1 MQRKP
6 WAVVAIILMGICM
19 LAFAGFWYYTGTNA
33 FMQAAGETAAA
44 KGSELL
50 GTRLEIGRVR
60 VDSLHQLTI
69 ENIVLYDKQD
79 ARIAEAESAKV
90 RFSLF
95 AVLGNK
101 PASGIEEVAIHQV
114 KADLQQRPDG
124 HWNYEDFTRKSGQ
137 SNDFRGIVR
146 VQDGMLTGQAAGK
159 SLQLENVQALFDF
172 ADPAAVRT
180 DVQATRQGASI
191 SASGK
196 IGDESRLSLEGK
208 NLKLKDYLDF
218 LPAGMLPDSVDISAG
233 QVDHVSA
240 VLQQKNGQF
249 TYSGQAEVS
258 QGTVRLWDTEVK
270 QIAGLVTFS
279 DKEVSVFAS
288 GEAAGQR
295 MAVHGKIL
303 LDTSEPYMNLVLE
316 SAAFDP
322 GAVLRDSPF
331 QGAVAFTIN
340 VSGTLS
346 NPGFEG
352 DFQAASGTIYGY
364 SFANARGRAA
374 YQDGRLVI
382 RRLAA
387 DVFGGKAEVSGE
399 FDTGTAAYD
408 GRVKLSGIDAAKLSD
423 FFPEVTGNLS
433 ADLGVAG
440 QGKELQGFS
449 VYGSFSVKGGSYRG
463 IAVPSLEASFS
474 RTGQAT
480 TIDYLSVGLAT
491 GGSMGIEGT
500 IQDNT
505 RLDLIFSG
513 THVDLGFL
521 KYFVPEAD
529 VSGFTDCRGQVK
541 GDLANPVLQIDFSA
555 VDGKLFEQPYHTLRG
570 SASGSL
576 DGVRIDSFSLKN
588 GGRET
593 WKVQGTVG
601 FTGER
606 RVQLQIDTM
615 GARME
620 DIAAL
625 VAPEQPITG
634 NVDNI
639 IKITGTLDNPSMVG
653 YIHFYQGSYHGYL
666 LSGMDGDYN
675 MANGVMTLHDFHIF
689 SPLVDMDLNGTVTRS
704 GGLDLRVAAHDLDLN
719 RFDHILPY
727 PISGHGKFDGRIG
740 GSLDRPSFDGL
751 LTAGRLSLNGQLL
764 TQAHG
769 EVRLRGH
776 LVSFDSFGFEQNGGT
791 YSLTASLNTVS
802 RAMDGRLEVKNGDVN
817 ALLAIFNLKNEALH
831 GRMNGNMELGG
842 TMARPR
848 IHLAGF
854 AAQGQLE
861 GYELSDIYMDADLVG
876 RVLTLNRFAG
886 KQGEGVFAAEGTV
899 DLDGAMDARL
909 SVKNAQAGIL
919 TRLAGMDTP
928 AKGSVDLEVQL
939 SGSVT
944 DPAADVSLT
953 IHGGGI
959 GGSTFD
965 SLAGLFNLRSGV
977 IQVNQ
982 LIVRKT
988 QAGHSYKASAYGSIP
1003 LKAISSDAASLDSD
1017 EQMNLRVALDQA
1029 DLSLLPFLSNSV
1041 DWAIGETYGSL
1052 LVSGTLAQPMVRGML
1067 GFKNGALKLKEL
1079 TVPFTDMQ
1087 ADIAFEGNRILINE
1101 FSGKLGGG
1109 SYRLTGASQFAGR
1122 TPVGYD
1128 FTLTADQLDVGSSF
1142 YKGPLSGTLRLN
1154 EGMFYGQQMPQL
1166 SGSILID
1173 DATVSIPSLPES
1185 KGEMPRLLLDLDLKL
1200 GKKVHFYSPFL
1211 YDMRLAGSAHFGGT
1225 ARHPRPSGTISVLRG
1240 TVNYLKTS
1248 FKVREGEAYF
1258 NQVDSFLPSIVL
1270 HADTKLTRAKVYLS
1284 IEGPAD
1290 QMSVHL
1296 TSSPEMSETE
1306 ILQLLT
1312 LRSAYRGGQQNQSEF
1327 NSFLDVGLQMSVLSE
1342 AEGIVRDWLN
1352 LDLFNIAR
1360 DTSQNTQKTTDN
1372 SVREVYNVE
1381 MGKYISDKVMVR
1393 YVQGLGGSQTRRYGA
1408 QYDFNDRMSFTV
1420 ERDQD
1425 HAYRFGIE
1433 ARFNF

>member
-1 MQRKP
+1 MQRKL
-6 WAVVAIILMGICM
+6 WAVVAIILMGIGM

-79 ARIAEAESAKV
+79 ACIAEAESAKV

-101 PASGIEEVAIHQV
+101 PASGIEEVAVHQV

-124 HWNYEDFTRKSGQ
+124 RWNYEDFTQKNSQ

-146 VQDGMLTGQAAGK
+146 VQDGMLTGRAAGK

-180 DVQATRQGASI
+180 DVQATRQGAEI

-208 NLKLKDYLDF
+208 NLDVTDYLDF
-218 LPAGMLPDSVDISAG
+218 LPAGMLPASVEISAG
-233 QVDHVSA
+233 RVDRVSA

-270 QIAGLVTFS
+270 KIAGLVTFS

-303 LDTSEPYMNLVLE
+303 LDAAEPYMNLVLE

-322 GAVLRDSPF
+322 GAVLRDTPF
-331 QGAVAFTIN
+331 HGAVAFTVN
-340 VSGTLS
+340 VYGTFS

-352 DFQAASGTIYGY
+352 DFQAANGTVYGY

-399 FDTGTAAYD
+399 FDTAAAAYD
-408 GRVKLSGIDAAKLSD
+408 GRVKLSGIDAAQLSD
-423 FFPEVTGNLS
+423 FLPAVTGNLS
-433 ADLGVAG
+433 ADLGIAG
-440 QGKELQGFS
+440 QGKDLKGFS

-463 IAVPSLEASFS
+463 IAVPSMEASFS

-480 TIDYLSVGLAT
+480 TIDYLSIGLT
-491 GGSMGIEGT
+491 SGSLGVEGT
-500 IQDNT
+500 VQDNT
-505 RLDLIFSG
+505 RLDLTFSG
-513 THVDLGFL
+513 THVDLGLF

-529 VSGFTDCRGQVK
+529 VSGVTDCRGQVK
-541 GDLANPVLQIDFSA
+541 GDLTNPVLQIDFSA
-555 VDGKLFEQPYHTLRG
+555 VDGKLFEQPYRTLQG

-601 FTGER
+601 FTGKR

-639 IKITGTLDNPSMVG
+639 ITITGTLDNPSMVG

-727 PISGHGKFDGRIG
+727 PISGHGKFDGQIN
-740 GSLDRPSFDGL
+740 GSLEAPSFDGL
-751 LTAGRLSLNGQLL
+751 LTAGKLSLNGQIL

-769 EVRLRGH
+769 KVRLRGH
-776 LVSFDSFGFEQNGGT
+776 RVFFDSFGVEQKDGS

-802 RAMDGRLEVKNGDVN
+802 RSMDGHLEVKNGDIN
-817 ALLAIFNLKNEALH
+817 ALLAIFNLKNDIIH
-831 GRMNGNMELGG
+831 GQMNGTLGLGG
-842 TMARPR
+842 TVDRPR
-848 IHLAGF
+848 VHLTGF
-854 AAQGQLE
+854 AAKGELE
-861 GYELSDIYMDADLVG
+861 GYALSDVYVDANLVG
-876 RVLTLNRFAG
+876 RVITLNRFDG

-899 DLDGAMDARL
+899 DMEGPMDARL

-919 TRLAGMDTP
+919 ARLAGLDTP
-928 AKGSVDLEVQL
+928 AKGSVDLEAQL
-939 SGSVT
+939 SGSVS

-953 IHGGGI
+953 INGGGI
-959 GGSTFD
+959 GASTFD
-965 SLAGLFNLRSGV
+965 SLAGLFNLRDGV

-982 LIVRKT
+982 LIVRKM

-1003 LKAISSDAASLDSD
+1003 IKAIGGDVDNLHSD
-1017 EQMNLRVALDQA
+1017 EQMNLRLSLDQA

-1041 DWAIGETYGSL
+1041 DWAMGETYGNL
-1052 LVSGTLAQPMVRGML
+1052 MVSGTLAQPMVRGTL
-1067 GFKNGALKLKEL
+1067 GFKNGALKFKEL
-1079 TVPFTDMQ
+1079 TLPFTDMQ

-1101 FSGKLGGG
+1101 FSGKLGNG
-1109 SYRLTGASQFAGR
+1109 SYRLIGNSQFSGR
-1122 TPVGYD
+1122 MPVGYD
-1128 FTLTADQLDVGSSF
+1128 FMLTADQLDIGSSF

-1154 EGMFYGQQMPQL
+1154 EGEIYGRRMPQL
-1166 SGSILID
+1166 SGNILVD
-1173 DATVSIPSLPES
+1173 NATVSIPTIPDS
-1185 KGEMPRLLLDLDLKL
+1185 KGDMPRLLLDLDLKL

-1211 YDMRLAGSAHFGGT
+1211 YDMRIAGAAHFGGT
-1225 ARHPRPSGTISVLRG
+1225 TRHPRPSGTISVLRG

-1248 FKVREGEAYF
+1248 FTVREGEAYF

-1270 HADTKLTRAKVYLS
+1270 HADTKLTKAKVYLS
-1284 IEGPAD
+1284 VEGPVE
-1290 QMSVHL
+1290 QMAVHL

-1312 LRSAYRGGQQNQSEF
+1312 LRSEYRSGQQGEF

-1342 AEGIVRDWLN
+1342 AEGAVRDWLN

-1360 DTSQNTQKTTDN
+1360 DTSQNTQKTADN
-1372 SVREVYNVE
+1372 SAREVYNVE
-1381 MGKYISDKVMVR
+1381 MGKYISDKVMMR
-1393 YVQGLGGSQTRRYGA
+1393 YVQGIGGSQTRRYGV

-1420 ERDQD
+1420 EHDQD
-1425 HAYRFGIE
+1425 NAYRFGLE